1 MMSVSGSDF
10 SPRIKGRLKGFTLL
24 AVMALTTLAAVDS
37 CSAEAGSLQAA
48 AESFGA
54 SKVKSVAFAGTG
66 SWYQFGQAPSPTT
79 VWPKFDV
86 SSYSANI
93 NYETAAA
100 HVQITRKQTIEA
112 GRVRPAPVEQKAD
125 QYVTG
130 ASAWNIGGNP
140 AAVQFQP
147 AAVEERAAE
156 IWTTPQGF
164 LRAAIANNAAS
175 KNNNGSIEVS
185 FNQGKYRY
193 VGTINNQNQ
202 VVSVQTWI
210 DNPILGDTAYETSY
224 SDYKVFNGVNF
235 PAHIVR
241 KLGGYPVLDLN
252 VASVS
257 INAETNISVPP
268 EVSNAGAPKINVT
281 ADQLAPGVFYLK
293 GGTHHSVAIEQKD
306 HVVLVEAPLN
316 EARSEALIA
325 KIKEIIPNK
334 PITTLINTH
343 QHFDHSGGLRTFVDA
358 GATIVTQQL
367 NKPYYEKVWGAPH
380 TINPDNLAKS
390 QKTAKFQTFTD
401 NWILTDGRRF
411 IEIYQ
416 IAGSGH
422 NDAFALVYLPGEK
435 ILIEADA
442 FTPTAVGAPLPSP
455 VNPYTVNLY
464 DNIKRLNLDVQ
475 QIAALHGPRVTTLAD
490 LKAAIGRANIAGN

>member
-1 MMSVSGSDF
+1 MMSVSNSVF
-10 SPRIKGRLKGFTLL
+10 SSRIKGSLRGVTLL
-24 AVMALTTLAAVDS
+24 ALTALTTLTAVDVY
-37 CSAEAGSLQAA
+37 SAETGTLQAA
-48 AESFGA
+48 ADSLSA
-54 SKVKSVAFAGTG
+54 SKVKSVAFTGSG

-79 VWPKFDV
+79 AWPKFDV
-86 SSYSANI
+86 SSYSATI

-100 HVQITRKQTIEA
+100 HVQITRKQAIEA
-112 GRVRPAPVEQKAD
+112 GRLRPAPVEQKAD
-125 QYVTG
+125 QYVNGTT
-130 ASAWNIGGNP
+130 AWNIGGTP
-140 AAVQFQP
+140 VAAQPQP
-147 AAVEERAAE
+147 AAVEEREAE

-164 LRAAIANNAAS
+164 LRAAAANKAAS
-175 KNNNGSIEVS
+175 TSVNGGTVVS
-185 FNQGKYRY
+185 FTLGGYRY

-202 VVSVQTWI
+202 VESVQTWI
-210 DNPILGDTAYETSY
+210 DNPILGDTTYETSY
-224 SDYKVFNGVNF
+224 SDYKAFNGVNF
-235 PAHIVR
+235 PTHIVR

-252 VASVS
+252 VDSVS
-257 INAETNISVPP
+257 INAEAKISVPP
-268 EVSNAGAPKINVT
+268 EVSSASAPKITVT
-281 ADQLAPGVFYLK
+281 SDQLAPGVFYLK

-306 HVVLVEAPLN
+306 YVVLVEAPLN

-334 PITTLINTH
+334 PITTVVNTH

-367 NKPYYEKVWGAPH
+367 NKPYYEKAWAAPH
-380 TINPDNLAKS
+380 TINPDRLAKS
-390 QKTAKFQTFTD
+390 HKAAKFQTFGD

-490 LKAAIGRANIAGN
+490 LKEAIGQSSIAGK